1 MKSVI
6 ARKEILVAIFS
17 LLLISTICRADLAK
31 GNVTS
36 YDQPGKGSISLDLMV
51 DEDSSVYTE
60 TKLVTLENLDAAELE
75 PFVRKSL
82 SKYGSVSVN
91 SSANM
96 LVITDKEPKL
106 SDIVLFVLRMDEL
119 GSENFVQLETRIIPL
134 ANVQASY
141 IRDIIST
148 RLSSDGTATADDNLN
163 VLVVTDVSGKIDY
176 IIDIVEQLDMP
187 PAQIVFDIR
196 VLMLFDTDFSDIG
209 IDLNDIINRTT
220 VSFKKS
226 ELDYS
231 VESYVDRD
239 EKTLTFGMSDDTSD
253 IIDLMESAG
262 KAKLISDSRLV
273 TINNVQGSLYVSKLD
288 MYNTSYYS
296 RAQLIDGVKI
306 SVLPR
311 VGTGDLM
318 KVSFTASTGL
328 LEAIAPESEN
338 LNVSEM
344 APAALISSTFMV
356 NDGETFV
363 VGGLESIN
371 ERKLKRHSPIIGK
384 LPILGEIFTKK
395 SNVYEKEQLLIFV
408 TPHIVDAGKDAS
420 KASDAQYFAN

>member
-1 MKSVI
+1 MAKMNKGK
-6 ARKEILVAIFS
+6 AILASTIS
-17 LLLISTICRADLAK
+17 LLLISTVCMADLAK
-31 GNVTS
+31 GSVTS
-36 YDQPGKGSISLDLMV
+36 YDSPGKGSISLDLQV

-60 TKLVTLENLDAAELE
+60 TKLVTLENLDASELE

-82 SKYGSVSVN
+82 SKYGTVSVN

-119 GSENFVQLETRIIPL
+119 GSDSFVQLETRVIPL

-141 IRDIIST
+141 IRDIISS

-187 PAQIVFDIR
+187 PAQVVFDVR
-196 VLMLFDTDFSDIG
+196 VLVLYDTDFSDIG
-209 IDLNDIINRTT
+209 IDINDIINKTT
-220 VSFKKS
+220 FSYKKS
-226 ELDYS
+226 EIDYS

-239 EKTLTFGMSDDTSD
+239 EKNFTFGVADATND
-253 IIDLMESAG
+253 IIDIMESSG
-262 KAKLISDSRLV
+262 KAKLISDSRIV
-273 TINNVQGSLYVSKLD
+273 TVNNVAGNIYVSQLD
-288 MYNTSYYS
+288 VYSSSYYS
-296 RAQLIDGVKI
+296 RTQLVDGVHI

-311 VGTGDLM
+311 VGTGNLM
-318 KVSFTASTGL
+318 KVMFSASTGL
-328 LEAIAPESEN
+328 TTTIAPESEN

-344 APAALISSTFMV
+344 APGALITSTFMV

-384 LPILGEIFTKK
+384 LPIIGEIFTKK
-395 SNVYEKEQLLIFV
+395 SRVFEKEQLLIFV
-408 TPHIVDAGKDAS
+408 TPHIVDAGQDAS
-420 KASDAQYFAN
+420 KASDAEYFVK